1 MAAIIDVANGR
12 FAFTAISQIG
22 AYRSGHG
29 ASAVSHPNKPRDVYA
44 VAGEAVALM
53 KTHRLEPSPQT
64 YEVVMCHLMQANP
77 AVSAE
82 IERLLAEG
90 AFNEEAA
97 IALYEEH
104 FSELR
109 LTAHVVEAGERIGR
123 ELQGA
128 LQSLE
133 EAEQRTIAYGE
144 TLEGA
149 SSALERE
156 NDPRQVRVMVDGLL
170 VATRQMEEHS
180 RDLERQLTETSSEV
194 SNLRAALDQ
203 ARQEAMTDALTGISN
218 RKAFD
223 LELARLVGIAET
235 GGPSFSLV
243 LADID
248 HFKRVND
255 VWGHQTGDQ
264 VIRFVASVLE
274 RVAGPGHLVARYGGE
289 EFAIL
294 MQDVTVSKAVMLC
307 EEARRLVEGKKLVRR
322 STNEELGQITISSGV
337 TAFGPGERARALVE
351 RADVALYESKRNGRN
366 QVTSKPAP
374 PASSATSAAA

>member
-1 MAAIIDVANGR
+1 M
-12 FAFTAISQIG
+12 SQ
-22 AYRSGHG
+22 S
-29 ASAVSHPNKPRDVYA
+29 PDKRDVFA
-44 VAGEAVALM
+44 VARSAVALM
-53 KTHRLEPSPQT
+53 EANRLEPTPQT

-77 AVSAE
+77 AVSAD

-90 AFNEEAA
+90 ALNDDAA
-97 IALYEEH
+97 IAIYEEH

-149 SSALERE
+149 SNALERE
-156 NDPRQVRVMVDGLL
+156 SDPRQVRVMVDGLL
-170 VATRQMEEHS
+170 IATRQMEEHS

-203 ARQEAMTDALTGISN
+203 ARQEAMTDALTGVAN

-223 LELARLVGIAET
+223 LELARLVAIADA

-243 LADID
+243 LTDID

-274 RVAGPGHLVARYGGE
+274 RVAAPGQMVARYGGE
-289 EFAIL
+289 EFAVL
-294 MQDVTVSKAVMLC
+294 MPDVTVSRAVMMC

-337 TAFGPGERARALVE
+337 TAFGPGERVRGVVE

-374 PASSATSAAA
+374 SASGQARASAA

>member
-1 MAAIIDVANGR
+1 MNQPPP
-12 FAFTAISQIG
+12 S
-22 AYRSGHG
+22 
-29 ASAVSHPNKPRDVYA
+29 RDIFA
-44 VAGEAVALM
+44 VARSAVALM
-53 KTHRLEPSPQT
+53 EEHRLEPTPQT
-64 YEVVMCHLMQANP
+64 YEVVMCHLMGANP
-77 AVSAE
+77 AVTADV
-82 IERLLAEG
+82 ERLLADG
-90 AFNEEAA
+90 ALNDEAV

-133 EAEQRTIAYGE
+133 AAEQRTIAYGE

-170 VATRQMEEHS
+170 IATRQMEEHS

-203 ARQEAMTDALTGISN
+203 ARQEAMTDALTGVAN

-274 RVAGPGHLVARYGGE
+274 RVAGPGRMVARYGGE
-289 EFAIL
+289 EFAVL
-294 MQDVTVSKAVMLC
+294 LPDVTVSKAVMMF

-337 TAFGPGERARALVE
+337 TAFGEGERARLVVE

-366 QVTSKPAP
+366 QVTAKPAP
-374 PASSATSAAA
+374 GKPRLSASAA

>member
-1 MAAIIDVANGR
+1 M
-12 FAFTAISQIG
+12 SQ
-22 AYRSGHG
+22 S
-29 ASAVSHPNKPRDVYA
+29 PDTRDVFA
-44 VAGEAVALM
+44 VARSAVALM
-53 KTHRLEPSPQT
+53 ETHRLEPTPQT

-77 AVSAE
+77 AVSAD
-82 IERLLAEG
+82 IDRLLAEG
-90 AFNEEAA
+90 SLNDEAV

-149 SSALERE
+149 STALERE
-156 NDPRQVRVMVDGLL
+156 SDPRQVRVMVDGLL

-203 ARQEAMTDALTGISN
+203 ARQEAMTDALTAVAN

-223 LELARLVGIAET
+223 LELARLVSIAEA
-235 GGPSFSLV
+235 GGPSFSVALV
-243 LADID
+243 DID

-264 VIRFVASVLE
+264 VIRFVASVLQK
-274 RVAGPGHLVARYGGE
+274 VAGQDRMVARYGGE
-289 EFAIL
+289 EFAVL
-294 MQDVTVSKAVMLC
+294 LPEVTVSRAVMLC
-307 EEARRLVEGKKLVRR
+307 EDARRLVEGKKLVRR

-337 TAFGPGERARALVE
+337 TAFGPGERARSVVE

-374 PASSATSAAA
+374 ESPRVSASAA